1 MSYGCICGIDYL
13 LLPFCFVGET
23 YASNQD
29 DRWDGSCNT
38 LESADVSRV
47 LSGVIPVNL
56 AIGQRCLRASEAID
70 PVRSTVIRE
79 SLLSCKYI

>member
-1 MSYGCICGIDYL
+1 M
-13 LLPFCFVGET
+13 VV
-23 YASNQD
+23 ASNTGV
-29 DRWDGSCNT
+29 RVLCTVVNGSCCT

-47 LSGVIPVNL
+47 LSGAIPANL

-79 SLLSCKYI
+79 SLFNYLTLYTHISACQGAIRSQ